1 MDWTKMRDGIIKR
14 GDIFWA
20 DLNPTKGHEQGN
32 IRPVLVVQN
41 DIANR
46 YSPTIIVVPIT
57 SRQKTKTHI
66 TNVLI
71 TSNESG
77 LKENSLILCNQIR
90 TIDKSRIIKIVS
102 SLDRE
107 TMKQVD
113 LAIKRSLDLIY

>member
-41 DIANR
+41 DISNR

>member
-1 MDWTKMRDGIIKR
+1 MRDGIIKR